1 MEEKELQQK
10 TRSAFLWNLLDRVGT
25 QLIAV
30 IIGIALARML
40 GAAEYGLTG
49 ALAIFIALS
58 STLTDS
64 GFSYALVRKKDISEA
79 DYNTVF
85 YYNLVV
91 ALILYVSGYLSAPF
105 IAAFFNQ
112 PILSSVARTL
122 FIVFIFNALCL
133 IQNAKMVKEIDFHK
147 ITSINLAAITV
158 SGITALYLAYKG
170 YGVWALVAQTVTQS
184 FVKMLLQ
191 WIWGGWRPRLI
202 FSRHSFKEMFAFGSN
217 LMLANLLNVLF
228 LNIYSAIIGRLY
240 SSRDLGYYTQAGKW
254 SDMSI
259 TTLYSVIQNSTFTI
273 FSTIQHDKQRLLR
286 SYRKTMQLTA
296 FIAFPVLTGLML
308 TARPFILIFLGE
320 KWAPSIPMFSLL
332 LLAGIFTVL
341 TTVNGNFIRIE
352 GNSRLVLRLEIF
364 KILLFIVI
372 LACTWKLPIIRLLWG
387 MVITRAIVYIISIV
401 TIGKSVG
408 YPWHRQLY
416 DILPSCAI
424 SLLMIC
430 FAYPAVF
437 FISNIYL
444 LFGVQFTLC
453 LLFYWIVNRYIQ
465 SSILGE
471 VVRYIKNIG
480 K

>member
-1 MEEKELQQK
+1 MDEKELKQK

-30 IIGIALARML
+30 VTGIVLARML

-64 GFSYALVRKKDISEA
+64 GFSYALVRKKEISEA

-85 YYNLVV
+85 YYNLII
-91 ALILYVSGYLSAPF
+91 ALILYALGYISAPS

-112 PILSSVARTL
+112 AVLIPIARVL

-133 IQNAKMVKEIDFHK
+133 IQNAKMVKEINFRK
-147 ITSINLAAITV
+147 VASINLASIAV
-158 SGITALYLAYKG
+158 SGIVAIFLAYKG
-170 YGVWALVAQTVTQS
+170 CGVWALVAQTVIQS
-184 FVKMLLQ
+184 LVKMLMQ
-191 WIWGGWRPRLI
+191 WCWGGWRPQLV
-202 FSRHSFKEMFAFGSN
+202 FSPKSFKEMFSFGSN
-217 LMLANLLNVLF
+217 LMIANLLNVMF

-254 SDMSI
+254 SDMSV
-259 TTLYSVIQNSTFTI
+259 TTLYSIIQNSTFTI
-273 FSTIQHDKQRLLR
+273 FSSIQHDKQQLLQ

-296 FIAFPVLTGLML
+296 FISFPILTGLML

-320 KWAPSIPMFSLL
+320 KWAASIPMFSQL

-352 GNSRLVLRLEIF
+352 GNSRLVLRLEIL
-364 KILLFIVI
+364 KIILFFIV
-372 LACTWKLPIIRLLWG
+372 LACTWRLPIIQLLWG
-387 MVITRAIVYIISIV
+387 LVFTRAIVYVISII
-401 TIGKSVG
+401 TIGKCVG
-408 YPWHRQLY
+408 YPWHRQIY
-416 DILPSCAI
+416 DILPSCAT
-424 SLLMIC
+424 SLLMVC
-430 FAYPAVF
+430 FAYPVAF
-437 FISNIYL
+437 FISNIYILFITQL
-444 LFGVQFTLC
+444 LIC
-453 LLFYWIVNRYIQ
+453 LVFYCIIN
-465 SSILGE
+465 S
-471 VVRYIKNIG
+471 YIKSPIFREIISAVKKRN